1 MSGLPGAGGEESGYP
16 GAIPQ
21 KPLGENP
28 VLKLLLRPR
37 ILLMILAA
45 WSILSVLGE
54 IFTRSS
60 IFLDNHDIEIDGALA
75 GLALSWQ
82 GIPLAALYLY
92 GSRDP
97 QQHRQVFWVALIAQ
111 LSAVAANL
119 YHFGNGDFSIESIII
134 PAGVA
139 GGLAALVLLH
149 LFRPREPEPA
159 GLAPPAAGT

>member
-1 MSGLPGAGGEESGYP
+1 MSGLPGAGGQEPGYP
-16 GAIPQ
+16 GGIPQ

-37 ILLMILAA
+37 ILLLILAA
-45 WSILSVLGE
+45 WSVLGVLDE
-54 IFTRSS
+54 TFTRSP

-97 QQHRQVFWVALIAQ
+97 LQHRQVFWVALIAQ

-119 YHFGNGDFSIESIII
+119 YHWGNGDFSIESIII

-139 GGLAALVLLH
+139 AGLAALVFLH
-149 LFRPREPEPA
+149 LFRPRAPEHA
-159 GLAPPAAGT
+159 GLTPTAET